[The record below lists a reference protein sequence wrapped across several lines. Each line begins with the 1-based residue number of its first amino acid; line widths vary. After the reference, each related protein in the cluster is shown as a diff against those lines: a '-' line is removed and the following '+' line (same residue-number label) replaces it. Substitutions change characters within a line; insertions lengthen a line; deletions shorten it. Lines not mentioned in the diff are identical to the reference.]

1 MIFYFFLFYRIMN
14 RAERKAQVAERRKFR
29 HKIFKVVIGI
39 GVIAPMLLF
48 IPLSQYSLAI
58 NRHIHP
64 IFVLTIYDL
73 IAFEIV

>member
-1 MIFYFFLFYRIMN
+1 MN

-48 IPLSQYSLAI
+48 IPLAFITGNREFRTSKEAYSKYI
-58 NRHIHP
+58 
-64 IFVLTIYDL
+64 
-73 IAFEIV
+73 